1 MKAFCLILYLM
12 LMTQDMSILIRS
24 TNININSVQ
33 LLTQSDSLQPRGRQH
48 TRLTCPSPSPGAWN
62 SCPSSQWC
70 HPIISSSVVLF
81 SSCLQS
87 FPASRSFPMSQFLIL
102 GSQSIGAS
110 ASASILPMN
119 IHDWIPLRL
128 TGLISLQS
136 KGLSR
141 VFSSTT
147 IWKQQFFG
155 TQPSLWS
162 NSHICAWLLEKP

>member
-24 TNININSVQ
+24 TNININSVVSHSIWLFATPWTAAYQ
-33 LLTQSDSLQPRGRQH
+33 AFLSFTISWSLKLTSIESVM
-48 TRLTCPSPSPGAWN
+48 PSN
-62 SCPSSQWC
+62 
-70 HPIISSSVVLF
+70 HLISVVLF

-87 FPASRSFPMSQFLIL
+87 FPASRSFPMSHFLIS

-119 IHDWIPLRL
+119 IHDWLPLRL

-155 TQPSLWS
+155 SQSSLWS
-162 NSHICAWLLEKP
+162 NSHIRAWLLEKP